1 MPQWIALLAIIVV
14 AWMVLAVAGG
24 WLIGRGLGAIERRT
38 GPGEPDADPG
48 PTDRHGLRR
57 AA

>member
-1 MPQWIALLAIIVV
+1 MPQWIALLAVV
-14 AWMVLAVAGG
+14 VLAWLVLAVVGG

-38 GPGEPDADPG
+38 DPGEPDAEPG
-48 PTDRHGLRR
+48 TGDRHDFRR